1 MLVAPGLGSWP
12 EGNQILSAAP
22 AGERKEWLPRVEAL
36 SLGSGRVLHED
47 GGSLAHV
54 YFPIECVIAVLGT
67 SRAGATSGMA
77 LIGRE
82 GLMGF
87 GAALGDRRAV
97 GTALVQTAGRAY
109 RVPVG
114 LFGDSFM
121 QSQALRSVVLR
132 YVSTMVGQLAQTG
145 LCNSQ
150 HSVEQRLCRWLL
162 ETLDRAPAAELRM
175 TQELI
180 GAILG
185 VRREAVTLAAT
196 RLQEHGG
203 IRYGRGH
210 LRVLERAVLEA
221 AACECY
227 ASLRSELDR
236 LGRDLAAM

>member
-1 MLVAPGLGSWP
+1 MPVAPGLESWP
-12 EGNQILSAAP
+12 EGNQILSAVP
-22 AGERKEWLPRVEAL
+22 AGERRAWLSRMEML

-47 GGSLAHV
+47 RGLLAHV
-54 YFPIECVIAVLGT
+54 YFPVDCVIAVLGT

-97 GTALVQTAGRAY
+97 GTALVQTAGRAC

-114 LFGDSFM
+114 VFGDSFM
-121 QSQALRSVVLR
+121 QSQALRGVVLR

-196 RLQEHGG
+196 RLEEHGG
-203 IRYGRGH
+203 IRHRRGH
-210 LRVLERAVLEA
+210 LRVLDRAVLEA
-221 AACECY
+221 ASCECY

-236 LGRDLAAM
+236 LGRDLGAK

>member
-1 MLVAPGLGSWP
+1 MPVALGLGSWP
-12 EGNQILSAAP
+12 GGNQILSAVP
-22 AGERKEWLPRVEAL
+22 AVERGEWLSRMESI
-36 SLGSGRVLHED
+36 SLASGRVLHED

-54 YFPIECVIAVLGT
+54 YFPVDCVIAVLGT

-77 LIGRE
+77 LIGHE

-97 GTALVQTAGRAY
+97 GTALVQTAGRAC

-114 LFGDSFM
+114 VFGDSFM
-121 QSQALRSVVLR
+121 QSQALRNVVLR
-132 YVSTMVGQLAQTG
+132 YVSTMVSQLAQTG

-162 ETLDRAPAAELRM
+162 ETFDRAPAAELRM

-196 RLQEHGG
+196 RLQEQGG

-210 LRVLERAVLEA
+210 IRVLERAVLER

-227 ASLRSELDR
+227 ASLRSELER
-236 LGRDLAAM
+236 LEHDLGAM